1 MNAGAIRAGR
11 AFVELN
17 ADNTKFTRAL
27 RRAEGQLKQFGSK
40 LREIGQGMMSVGLV
54 AAAPM
59 ALSTKMFASFDDQMR
74 ATKAVTNATAAE
86 FEAMTEKAKY
96 LGRTTSYTASQVA
109 GAMTEL
115 GRMGFS
121 PGEINAS
128 IQSILD
134 LARATGTGL
143 SEAALIASG
152 TLRAFNLDA
161 GKMSDVVDIL
171 TATANNSAQ
180 TLTDLGESMKY
191 AAPVAAEFG
200 MSLRDTAKA
209 LGTMAQFTIK
219 GSMAGTSLRNILLRM
234 ANKSTQKILTGIG
247 VSVADV
253 AGNMRPLADILNDV
267 GVALGKVPQ
276 VERLGLLDQIFGM
289 RAVTGGSKLT
299 TESFKRL
306 NDAIDNFQGT
316 ARRTAAEMDAG
327 IGGAFRILLSAV
339 EGVALAVGDKL
350 APPITAIAKK
360 LTSVNDVFTKW
371 IDKNQTF
378 VRVVGLT
385 VAGLVA
391 AGAALMAFGIGIT
404 FVGKALTFILLPLR
418 AILVSIKLLAGA
430 AMLLSN
436 PFVAAGVALASFAGA
451 IAYATGLTDKAVSF
465 ITKKLDGLKAK
476 YGEAV
481 KAFKTALLDGDIEKA
496 AKIFWL
502 TLKLAWISGINGL
515 IGEWHEL
522 WRTIQEKASDMWTGV
537 VAGWHMAVKGIKT
550 GIARLKLTLQS
561 LWAKS
566 KKGFRDMYADWTYW
580 LGWYYADL
588 RGMLDEDFDV
598 NAMKRAM
605 YEETQGSKA
614 DAQKEY
620 LDDLKSAQD
629 EFNARTEEINKEFT
643 DSLKDT
649 LDAGNQRHKEINDR
663 FLRRMEALQKDIE
676 DAKRELENEVTP
688 EKRAEDKDA
697 AADRIKAARENV
709 QKARSNLAVE
719 MKKGA
724 WLRDHVGNTKLFPDP
739 KKREE
744 MMKAQRARELEA
756 QLAYRTAQKE
766 LQDAV
771 TAKQSLR
778 KQPRGVRPD
787 IERKAPTTFAD
798 FLASRF
804 GMQAVGLSYEKASAI
819 GSFSGFS
826 RFGMHGESSAA
837 ERTANA
843 VEEIAKNTKELLEE
857 TRESN
862 EGAV

>member
-1 MNAGAIRAGR
+1 VNAGAIRAGR

-27 RRAEGQLKQFGSK
+27 RNAENQLNQFGSK

-134 LARATGTGL
+134 LARGTGTDL
-143 SEAALIASG
+143 AEAALIASG
-152 TLRAFNLDA
+152 TLRSFSLDA
-161 GKMSDVVDIL
+161 SRMTDVVDVL
-171 TATANNSAQ
+171 MATANNSAQ

-247 VSVADV
+247 VSVSDV

-360 LTSVNDVFTKW
+360 LTDVNDVVAKW
-371 IDKNQTF
+371 IDKNQTL
-378 VRVVGLT
+378 VRVIGLT
-385 VAGLVA
+385 VGGLVV

-404 FVGKALTFILLPLR
+404 FIGKALTAVMFPFLAMLGIF
-418 AILVSIKLLAGA
+418 KLLTGA
-430 AMLLSN
+430 ALLLAN

-481 KAFKTALLDGDIEKA
+481 KAFKAALLDGDIEKA

-537 VAGWHMAVKGIKT
+537 VSGWHMAVKGIKT
-550 GIARLKLTLQS
+550 GIANLKMSLQS
-561 LWAKS
+561 LWAKA

-588 RGMLDEDFDV
+588 RGMLDKDFDV
-598 NAMKRAM
+598 NAMKWAM
-605 YEETQGSKA
+605 YEETEGSKA

-629 EFNARTEEINKEFT
+629 EFNTRSQAINQEFTDALGRTLEDGNRRQEEINNKY
-643 DSLKDT
+643 
-649 LDAGNQRHKEINDR
+649 
-663 FLRRMEALQKDIE
+663 LRRMEALRQDIDE
-676 DAKRELENEVTP
+676 AKRRLEEEITPQVRSTQNQEAQDRIAAARKRVAEAALEL
-688 EKRAEDKDA
+688 KQARDRRGMDA
-697 AADRIKAARENV
+697 ALSE
-709 QKARSNLAVE
+709 
-719 MKKGA
+719 
-724 WLRDHVGNTKLFPDP
+724 TTDP

-744 MMKAQRARELEA
+744 MMKAQRARELDA

-798 FLASRF
+798 FLAGRL

-826 RFGMHGESSAA
+826 RFGMQGESSAA

-843 VEEIAKNTKELLEE
+843 VEEIAKNTKDLLDE

>member
-27 RRAEGQLKQFGSK
+27 RNAENQLNQFGSK

-299 TESFKRL
+299 TESFERL

-360 LTSVNDVFTKW
+360 LTDVNDVVAKW
-371 IDKNQTF
+371 IDKNQTL
-378 VRVVGLT
+378 VRVIGLT
-385 VAGLVA
+385 VGGLVV

-404 FVGKALTFILLPLR
+404 FICKALTAVMFPFR
-418 AILVSIKLLAGA
+418 AMLGIFKLLTGA
-430 AMLLSN
+430 ALLLAN

-481 KAFKTALLDGDIEKA
+481 KAFKAALLDGDIEKA

-502 TLKLAWISGINGL
+502 TLKLAWTEGISGL
-515 IGEWHEL
+515 LEEWHGL
-522 WRTIQEKASDMWTGV
+522 WKSIQEKSSDMWTWV
-537 VAGWHMAVKGIKT
+537 VAGWHMAVKGIKD
-550 GIARLKLTLQS
+550 GIASLKLALQG
-561 LWAKS
+561 LWARS

-588 RGMLDEDFDV
+588 RGMLDKDFDV
-598 NAMKRAM
+598 NAMKWAM
-605 YEETQGSKA
+605 YEETEGSKA

-629 EFNARTEEINKEFT
+629 EFNTRSQAINQEFTDALGRTLEDGNRRQEEINNKY
-643 DSLKDT
+643 
-649 LDAGNQRHKEINDR
+649 
-663 FLRRMEALQKDIE
+663 LRRMEALRQDIDE
-676 DAKRELENEVTP
+676 AKRRLEEEITP
-688 EKRAEDKDA
+688 QVRSTQNQEAQ
-697 AADRIKAARENV
+697 DRIKAARERLA
-709 QKARSNLAVE
+709 KAALQLHQA
-719 MKKGA
+719 
-724 WLRDHVGNTKLFPDP
+724 RDRRGMDAALSETADP

-798 FLASRF
+798 FLAGRL

-826 RFGMHGESSAA
+826 RFGMQGESSAA

-843 VEEIAKNTKELLEE
+843 VEEIAKNTKDLLDE

-862 EGAV
+862 DGAV